1 MSLIVDDGSLAIA
14 AGLFRDRTDHRATRK
29 ENETWLA

>member
-1 MSLIVDDGSLAIA
+1 MSRIVDDGSRAIA
-14 AGLFRDRTDHRATRK
+14 AGLFLDRTDCRATRK